1 MLIFS
6 NVAAQTEPFM
16 MKIKYHIVT
25 FTPIKICLFQLAKNH
40 LTKKLTLIA
49 HNIASYKLC
58 DLFTS

>member
-49 HNIASYKLC
+49 L
-58 DLFTS
+58 T